1 MPKGVLIGPSCL
13 GHCCSRIDSI
23 SVRLQGQTIV
33 EDVSLHLH
41 CGEILGIVGP
51 NGGGKSTLLKALT
64 GEVDHQGKVEF
75 LAADGTLLPAPRI
88 GYVPQSLRFEAGV
101 PMTVLDLFA
110 ATLSR
115 RPLWM
120 GVAGKIRQKAYQLL
134 KEVEAQDLL
143 DKKVSVLSGG
153 ELQRVMLA
161 LALEP
166 MPNLL
171 LLDEPISGMDA
182 NGRRRFYA
190 LVDRIRKVHDLSVIL
205 VSHDFGEIAPFADRL
220 LLLHVRTLAL
230 GTPQVVMA
238 SPEFQSLFSYGGIS
252 P

>member
-1 MPKGVLIGPSCL
+1 M
-13 GHCCSRIDSI
+13 GHCCSRMDGIT
-23 SVRLQGQTIV
+23 VRMQGQTIV
-33 EDVSLHLH
+33 DDVSLHMH

-64 GEVDHQGKVEF
+64 GELPHQGKIEF
-75 LAADGTLLPAPRI
+75 MSANGALLPAPRI
-88 GYVPQSLRFEAGV
+88 GYVPQSLRFEAGM

-110 ATLSR
+110 STLSN
-115 RPLWM
+115 RPLWL
-120 GVAGKIRQKAYQLL
+120 GVAEKIRLRTLQLL
-134 KEVEAQDLL
+134 NEVEAQELI

-153 ELQRVMLA
+153 ELQRVLLA

-182 NGRRRFYA
+182 NGRHRFYG

-205 VSHDFGEIAPFADRL
+205 VSHDFGEIAHFADRL
-220 LLLHVRTLAL
+220 MLLNVRALAI
-230 GTPQVVMA
+230 GTPQVVM
-238 SPEFQSLFSYGGIS
+238 SSVEFRSLFAMGD
-252 P
+252 PFP